1 MKKTLTLSERK
12 RLAILNA
19 AQDEFNEKGYA
30 GVSMDAIAKRA
41 EVSKRTVYNHFPSK
55 EALFQAI
62 VKQLCDSFSEA
73 ANVVYQPGLTLEQQ
87 LMEIATKELE
97 LLQSDKFRNLNRII
111 LGEFIRSPELAAQTL
126 EQFDHQENSFTVW
139 IKAAIEDGRI
149 QQVDPDYAGHQFM
162 GLIKATA
169 FWPQLLMNQAF
180 PSSEQQKQIAED
192 TVIMFLARYQS
203 RS

>member
-1 MKKTLTLSERK
+1 MEKTLTLSERK

-73 ANVVYQPGLTLEQQ
+73 ANVVYQPDLALEQQ

-139 IKAAIEDGRI
+139 IKAAIEDGQI

>member
-1 MKKTLTLSERK
+1 MEKTLTLSERK
-12 RLAILNA
+12 RLAIVNA

-55 EALFQAI
+55 ETLFKAI
-62 VKQLCDSFSEA
+62 VKQLCDCFSEA
-73 ANVVYQPGLTLEQQ
+73 TSVIYRCDIPLENQ

-139 IKAAIEDGRI
+139 IKAAIEDDRI